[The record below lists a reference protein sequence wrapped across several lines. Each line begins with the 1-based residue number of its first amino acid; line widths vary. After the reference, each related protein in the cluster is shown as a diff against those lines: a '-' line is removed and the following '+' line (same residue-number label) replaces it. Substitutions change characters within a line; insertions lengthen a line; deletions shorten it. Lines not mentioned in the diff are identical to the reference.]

1 VTEGKAGLRLRVL
14 AGLVVFMFAT
24 LTTRLWFLQVLAAEA
39 NKQQAANNATQL
51 VPVPA
56 PRGDILDADGDVLVG
71 NRQSLQLTVNR
82 QAAGD
87 QLEEVL
93 FRLSKLLGVS
103 AESIGKLLDDPRYY
117 SYSPIPVAIDVPQ
130 RIVYYIEEHQDQFRG
145 VGLLKAPVR
154 TYPDGTLAAHVLG
167 YLGQVSAEQLKDPAF
182 ADYRPGDIVGKTGV
196 EAFYEH
202 DLRGTRGYTNYRVNS
217 LGENLGILGTV
228 APVPGDD
235 VQLTINDSVQRL
247 AEDSLKAGIVHARQ
261 VLDTSSGSNLR
272 ANAGAVIV
280 MNPKTGGIEAMTS
293 YPTYSPA
300 AFTRG
305 ITTNAFDRR
314 FGAHNGYPLL
324 NRAIQGQYPPGST
337 YKPWIA
343 LSALS
348 RGLVTPSQS
357 YPCPSTYQ
365 VPEDPTHHIFNNWTT
380 ANLGFMSIARALT
393 VSCDTIFYPIG
404 YDYWRTYYPP
414 PNADGIA
421 GNDDQPPKEP
431 LQHDLQASGFGHV
444 SNLDLPAEYPGRVP
458 DAAWKASIHQRY
470 PKAFPF
476 GDWVPGDFVNMSIGQ
491 GDTLV
496 TPLQMAQAYAALEN
510 NGRMCTPHVL
520 ARVLTP
526 DGAVVR
532 RSPARCGKKLPFS
545 QADLTYVR
553 NALAQVPISG
563 TASLAF
569 RGFPFSQVWVAGKTG
584 TAQVFNKQD
593 FSWFAAMTSANGEE
607 HVIVCLVEQGGH
619 GSTTAAPIV
628 RHVIEGLYGLPSTE
642 YGTVA
647 GTD

>member
-1 VTEGKAGLRLRVL
+1 MTEGKAGLRLRVL

-24 LTTRLWFLQVLAAEA
+24 LTTRLWFLQVLATED
-39 NKQQAANNATQL
+39 NRRQAANNATQL

-56 PRGDILDADGDVLVG
+56 PRGQILDADGDVLVG
-71 NRQSLQLTVNR
+71 SRQSLQITVNR
-82 QAAGD
+82 QKAGD

-93 FRLSKLLGVS
+93 FRLSKLFGVS
-103 AESIGKLLDDPRYY
+103 AQSLGKRLDDPDYY
-117 SYSPIPVAIDVPQ
+117 PFSPIPIAIDVSP
-130 RIVYYIEEHQDQFRG
+130 RIVYYIEEHPRLFLG

-154 TYPDGTLAAHVLG
+154 TYPEGILAAHVLG
-167 YLGQVSAEQLKDPAF
+167 YLGQVTAEQLKDPSF
-182 ADYRPGDIVGKTGV
+182 ADYQGGDIVGVSGV
-196 EAFYEH
+196 ESVYEH
-202 DLRGTRGYTNYRVNS
+202 DLQGTRGYVNYRVNS

-228 APVPGDD
+228 APVPGND

-261 VLDTSSGSNLR
+261 VLDTSSGGNLR

-280 MNPKTGGIEAMTS
+280 MNPKTGGIEAMAS

-300 AFTRG
+300 ALRG
-305 ITTNAFDRR
+305 ITVEAFDRK
-314 FGAHNGYPLL
+314 FGAQNGYPLL

-357 YPCPSTYQ
+357 YPCPSTYE

-380 ANLGFMSIARALT
+380 ANLGFMSIARALS

-431 LQHDLQASGFGHV
+431 LQHDLEAMGFGRV
-444 SNLDLPAEYPGRVP
+444 SNLDLPFEKAGRVP
-458 DAAWKASIHQRY
+458 DAAWKARIHELY

-496 TPLQMAQAYAALEN
+496 TPLQLAQAFAALEN

-520 ARVLTP
+520 ARVLDP
-526 DGAVVR
+526 GGAVLR
-532 RSPARCGKKLPFS
+532 RSPARCVKKLPFS
-545 QADLTYVR
+545 QADITYVR
-553 NALAQVPISG
+553 DALTQVPITG
-563 TASLAF
+563 TAALAF

-584 TAQVFNKQD
+584 TAEVYSRQD

-607 HVIVCLVEQGGH
+607 HVIVALVEQGGH

>member
-1 VTEGKAGLRLRVL
+1 VTEGRAGLRLRVL

-24 LTTRLWFLQVLAAEA
+24 LTTRLWFLQVLAAED
-39 NKQQAANNATQL
+39 NRRQASNNATQL
-51 VPVPA
+51 LPVPA
-56 PRGDILDADGDVLVG
+56 PRGRILDANGDVLVG
-71 NRQSLQLTVNR
+71 SRQSLQITVNR

-87 QLEEVL
+87 QLEEVV
-93 FRLSKLLGVS
+93 FRLSKLFGVS
-103 AESIGKLLDDPRYY
+103 ARSLGRSLDDPRYY
-117 SYSPIPVAIDVPQ
+117 SFSPIPVAIDVSP
-130 RIVYYIEEHQDQFRG
+130 RIVYYIEEHHDLFPG

-154 TYPDGTLAAHVLG
+154 TYPQGTLAAHVLG
-167 YLGQVSAEQLKDPAF
+167 YLGQISPEKLKDPSF
-182 ADYRPGDIVGKTGV
+182 AGYQPGDIVGVSGV
-196 EAFYEH
+196 ESVYEH
-202 DLRGTRGYTNYRVNS
+202 DLRGTHGYVNYRVNS

-228 APVPGDD
+228 PPVPGDD

-261 VLDTSSGSNLR
+261 VFDTSSGRNLR

-280 MNPKTGGIEAMTS
+280 MNPKTGAIEAMAS
-293 YPTYSPA
+293 YPSYRPA
-300 AFTRG
+300 AFSHG
-305 ITTNAFDRR
+305 ISTQAFNRR
-314 FGAHNGYPLL
+314 FGAQNGYPLL

-343 LSALS
+343 LSALA

-365 VPEDPTHHIFNNWTT
+365 VPEDPTHHVFNNWTT
-380 ANLGFMSIARALT
+380 ANLGFMSIARALS
-393 VSCDTIFYPIG
+393 VSCDTIFYPMG
-404 YDYWRTYYPP
+404 YDYWRIYYPP

-421 GNDDQPPKEP
+421 GNDSQPPKEP
-431 LQHDLQASGFGHV
+431 LQHDLGAAGFGRV
-444 SNLDLPAEYPGRVP
+444 TNVDLPFEKAGRVP
-458 DAAWKASIHQRY
+458 DAAWKAAIHKSY
-470 PKAFPF
+470 PKSFPF

-496 TPLQMAQAYAALEN
+496 TPLQLAQAFSALEN

-520 ARVLTP
+520 ARVLAP
-526 DGAVVR
+526 GGKVLR
-532 RSPARCGKKLPFS
+532 RSPSRCGKKLPFT
-545 QADLTYVR
+545 QADITYVR

-584 TAQVFNKQD
+584 TAQVYNRQD
-593 FSWFAAMTSANGEE
+593 FSWFAAMTSANGQE
-607 HVIVCLVEQGGH
+607 HVVVCLVEQGGH

-642 YGTVA
+642 YATVA

>member
-1 VTEGKAGLRLRVL
+1 MTEGKAGLRLRVL

-24 LTTRLWFLQVLAAEA
+24 LTTRLWFLQVLAAED
-39 NKQQAANNATQL
+39 NRRQAANNATQL

-56 PRGDILDADGDVLVG
+56 RRGQILDADGDVLVG
-71 NRQSLQLTVNR
+71 SRQSLQITVNR
-82 QAAGD
+82 QKTGD

-93 FRLSKLLGVS
+93 FRLSKLFGVS
-103 AESIGKLLDDPRYY
+103 AESLGKRLDDPDYY
-117 SYSPIPVAIDVPQ
+117 SFSPIPVAIDVSP
-130 RIVYYIEEHQDQFRG
+130 RIVYYVEEHPRLFPG

-154 TYPDGTLAAHVLG
+154 TYPEGILAAHVLG
-167 YLGQVSAEQLKDPAF
+167 YLGQVSAEQLKDPSF

-196 EAFYEH
+196 ESVYEH
-202 DLRGTRGYTNYRVNS
+202 DLRGTRGYVNYRVNS

-228 APVPGDD
+228 APVPGND
-235 VQLTINDSVQRL
+235 VQLTIDDSVQRL
-247 AEDSLKAGIVHARQ
+247 AEDSLKAGIEHARQ
-261 VLDTSSGSNLR
+261 LFDTSSGGNLR

-280 MNPKTGGIEAMTS
+280 MNPRTGGLEAMAS

-300 AFTRG
+300 SLRG
-305 ITTNAFDRR
+305 ITVEAYDRK
-314 FGAHNGYPLL
+314 FGAQNGYPLL

-357 YPCPSTYQ
+357 YPCPSTYE

-380 ANLGFMSIARALT
+380 ANLGFMSIARALS

-431 LQHDLQASGFGHV
+431 LQHDLEAMGFGRV
-444 SNLDLPAEYPGRVP
+444 SNLDLPFERAGRVP
-458 DAAWKASIHQRY
+458 DAAWKAKIHQDY

-496 TPLQMAQAYAALEN
+496 TPLQLAQAFAALEN

-520 ARVLTP
+520 SRVLAP

-545 QADLTYVR
+545 QADITYVR
-553 NALAQVPISG
+553 DALTQVPISG
-563 TASLAF
+563 TAELAF

-584 TAQVFNKQD
+584 TAEVYSRQD
-593 FSWFAAMTSANGEE
+593 FSWFAAMTSAGGEE
-607 HVIVCLVEQGGH
+607 HVIVVLVEQGGH

-628 RHVIEGLYGLPSTE
+628 RRIIEGLYGLPSTE